1 MLNSFFRCVFILAS
15 EPIALKLITVSKC
28 SCMACD
34 PVLQITLNIMQ
45 EYENRPLPKL
55 CIFFSSPRISSFK
68 ILELQVAKRSKPEKG
83 TQHLISLQKLRF
95 HSHRRATVRHQ
106 GASPRHQ
113 RPPPPG
119 EPLEQCLKYKGLSH
133 ASIFFLFYNMR
144 QEYYSLQS
152 IREETMEMT

>member
-1 MLNSFFRCVFILAS
+1 MNQLR
-15 EPIALKLITVSKC
+15 LKLITVSKC

-68 ILELQVAKRSKPEKG
+68 ILQLQVAKRSKPEKG

-95 HSHRRATVRHQ
+95 HSHLRATVR
-106 GASPRHQ
+106 Q
-113 RPPPPG
+113 RPPPPPR
-119 EPLEQCLKYKGLSH
+119 ELLEQCLKYKGLSH
-133 ASIFFLFYNMR
+133 VSIFCLFCNMR

-152 IREETMEMT
+152 MREETMEMTRWCSLFSFQENFAGSGG